1 MLTDFVNFCELR
13 SQGIFDFRKLYVNVP
28 EICHTLNDMID
39 PMCLFY
45 SLEPDAIHCFSL
57 QYDPCSSYML
67 QSLS

>member
-39 PMCLFY
+39 TMCLFY
-45 SLEPDAIHCFSL
+45 SLEPDAILCFFL
-57 QYDPCSSYML
+57 QCDPCSAYML